1 MSLLAGEKLEVIRLV
16 EGSELSIRRTL
27 TELGVSRSSFY
38 RWYRQYL
45 DGGPEGLEPASRA
58 PRRFWNKL
66 PESVKE
72 QCLEVALQHPE
83 KSPRELA
90 WHITDEHTQEIDEGT
105 LNNVAGMSA
114 KQMYEEQKKI
124 LARLTIEQD
133 GDMKELSKVM
143 SNVLSSMYKQLEHVI
158 QEKTEVERGKRILEE
173 KLKNSVSTD
182 KNK

>member
-1 MSLLAGEKLEVIRLV
+1 MERGFKVSHLEGGIEDLLPPDNTKKETSAGD
-16 EGSELSIRRTL
+16 GS
-27 TELGVSRSSFY
+27 V
-38 RWYRQYL
+38 
-45 DGGPEGLEPASRA
+45 P
-58 PRRFWNKL
+58 K
-66 PESVKE
+66 
-72 QCLEVALQHPE
+72 
-83 KSPRELA
+83 
-90 WHITDEHTQEIDEGT
+90 DEHTQEIDEGT

-133 GDMKELSKVM
+133 GDMKELLKVM

-158 QEKTEVERGKRILEE
+158 QEKTEVEREKRILEE